1 MVSHEPMV
9 RYIEEQCERGADI
22 VEFAYFPGMEHLMA
36 MMLGAPRAV
45 HFIEQV
51 FDGTI
56 QPLNQNRLVS
66 RMPGSVGS
74 NKSNDA
80 PRRPCGPVKVYPKP
94 PAWMTKLSVKTAIS
108 LANKSEL

>member
-1 MVSHEPMV
+1 MVTHEPIM
-9 RYIEEQCERGADI
+9 RYIEEQCEHGADI

-56 QPLNQNRLVS
+56 QPLNQTRLANPL
-66 RMPGSVGS
+66 PGSAGP
-74 NKSNDA
+74 KSNEA
-80 PRRPCGPVKVYPKP
+80 RRPCGPVKMYSEPS
-94 PAWMTKLSVKTAIS
+94 AWFSKLSLTTTTS
-108 LANKSEL
+108 LANNDEL